1 MTKEQPQAVN
11 PETQELLKRVYRL
24 KEDLHYEVRDGI
36 VFVITEQ
43 NAWIQRVLRKI
54 HYKIPET
61 SEMEL
66 DKYGSFILQQIDG
79 KRTVKEIGENLG
91 SAIEEANNQL
101 YDRLLIYLHHL
112 EKNEKYI
119 DLVLNCQI
127 KCNTLLKKTS

>member
-1 MTKEQPQAVN
+1 MTNQQQPAVN
-11 PETQELLKRVYRL
+11 PETEELLTRVYRL
-24 KEDLHYEVRDGI
+24 RDGLHYEVRDGI

-91 SAIEEANNQL
+91 AAIEEANDQL
-101 YDRLLIYLHHL
+101 YDRLLIYLNHL

-119 DLVLNCQI
+119 ELV
-127 KCNTLLKKTS
+127 

>member
-1 MTKEQPQAVN
+1 MTNQQPNAVN
-11 PETQELLKRVYRL
+11 PETQELLERVYRI
-24 KEDLHYEVRDGI
+24 KEGLHYEVRDGI

-61 SEMEL
+61 TEMEL

-91 SAIEEANNQL
+91 AAIEEANNQL

-112 EKNEKYI
+112 EKNENI
-119 DLVLNCQI
+119 L
-127 KCNTLLKKTS
+127 S

>member
-1 MTKEQPQAVN
+1 MTKEQPNAVN
-11 PETQELLKRVYRL
+11 PETEELLKRVYRL

-66 DKYGSFILQQIDG
+66 DKYGSFIFQQVDG

-91 SAIEEANNQL
+91 AAIEEANDQL

-119 DLVLNCQI
+119 ELV
-127 KCNTLLKKTS
+127 